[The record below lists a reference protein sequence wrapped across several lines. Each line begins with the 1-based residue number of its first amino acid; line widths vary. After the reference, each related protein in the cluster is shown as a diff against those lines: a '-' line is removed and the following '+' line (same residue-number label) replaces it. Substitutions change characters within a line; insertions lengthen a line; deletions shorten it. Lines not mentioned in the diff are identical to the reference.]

1 MRSFDTIVSVF
12 AQQLGEGESFSVEE
26 ERVLFVAE
34 AVSWVAC
41 YH

>member
-12 AQQLGEGESFSVEE
+12 AQQLENRESFSVMTEN
-26 ERVLFVAE
+26 VLFVAE

-41 YH
+41 